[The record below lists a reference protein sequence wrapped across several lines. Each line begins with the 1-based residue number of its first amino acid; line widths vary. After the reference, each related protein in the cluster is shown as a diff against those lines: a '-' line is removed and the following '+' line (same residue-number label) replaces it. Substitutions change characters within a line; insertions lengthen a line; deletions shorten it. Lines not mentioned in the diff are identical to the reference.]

1 MRKTAKSSNTSH
13 QANRIRTTQQ
23 LRDLTL
29 NMTNLDP
36 TMTIMTNLVPIV
48 PDLTIWEIWYNVV
61 NFPNW
66 GNPTRVICLIFFV
79 CVFCT
84 ENVNSKEKMGWP
96 GLAVLLW
103 STRKNQWVP
112 EECWSWRHPM
122 YDRHT
127 EPIEV
132 AEKAFKILVLTGW
145 LFYIY
150 VAKHENKRQ
159 IKPWKSVQLDGRIY
173 PLDLGL

>member
-1 MRKTAKSSNTSH
+1 
-13 QANRIRTTQQ
+13 
-23 LRDLTL
+23 
-29 NMTNLDP
+29 MTNLDP

-145 LFYIY
+145 LFCIY
-150 VAKHENKRQ
+150 VVKHENKRQ
-159 IKPWKSVQLDGRIY
+159 IYPWKTGEASFSYWFGL
-173 PLDLGL
+173 PLLIIWLMEDIT